1 MVPSLASSAR
11 RSLGGTD
18 DRVLRSV
25 VIGGAGTKTTTGGAN
40 TTEEIG
46 TETKKLDRFA
56 SLTIPN
62 VEMFNR
68 MRGVIFSF

>member
-11 RSLGGTD
+11 RSLGGT